1 MNDERDD
8 VAVVAEEHDEEEP
21 RGTFLLT
28 LGFLG
33 LIVVL
38 WFWTYAEL
46 LGRS

>member
-1 MNDERDD
+1 
-8 VAVVAEEHDEEEP
+8 VTGEHDEAAAVESEEEEGP

>member
-1 MNDERDD
+1 LNDERDD
-8 VAVVAEEHDEEEP
+8 VAAVSGEEHEEQP